1 MTTSRRSLAV
11 SSLGVLSLA
20 PVIAGCAAE
29 APVLEETDAV
39 IETPAAAPAPE
50 PMAPEAPAAIEPA
63 DYADGTY
70 EAEGGYQSPN
80 GPETVRVSIT
90 LSAGVVSAVEVTP
103 QASGTSQR
111 YQGQFAGGIAAE
123 AIGKPLDAIQ
133 VSRIAGSS
141 LTSGGFNQ
149 ALASIKADA
158 TR

>member
-1 MTTSRRSLAV
+1 MTASRRSLAV

-20 PVIAGCAAE
+20 PVIVGCAAD
-29 APVLEETDAV
+29 APAPEETDAV
-39 IETPAAAPAPE
+39 VETPAVTN
-50 PMAPEAPAAIEPA
+50 APEAMTTEATEPA
-63 DYADGTY
+63 NYADGTY

-90 LSAGVVSAVEVTP
+90 LSGGVVSAVEVTP
-103 QASGTSQR
+103 QGSGTSER

-123 AIGKPLDAIQ
+123 AVGKSIDALQ

-141 LTSGGFNQ
+141 LTSGGFNE
-149 ALASIKADA
+149 ALATIKADA